1 MATYSMFKSSYF
13 SSQPLPPPTISRL
26 STTHFTPIKAIGTSS
41 SEPTTTKHRRPVDE
55 NIQDEACHH
64 SSSHNFSAKYVP
76 FNADPTFTESYSLDE
91 IVYSS
96 RSGEL
101 LNVQHDMEALKK
113 FDGATLALKNSN
125 GIVKETTEEELMD
138 ATALVDSTGK
148 FICPYTGEALTALI
162 KLRNLGVIKRTDR
175 TTVVSTTHGPKFT

>member
-1 MATYSMFKSSYF
+1 MVTYSMFKSSYF

-55 NIQDEACHH
+55 NIQDEACHRR
-64 SSSHNFSAKYVP
+64 SSHNFSSKYVP
-76 FNADPTFTESYSLDE
+76 FNANPTFTESYSLDE

-96 RSGEL
+96 RSCEL

-113 FDGATLALKNSN
+113 FDGQGTTCVFAKQINDPVSIDKATLALKNSN
-125 GIVKETTEEELMD
+125 GIIKETTEEELMD
-138 ATALVDSTGK
+138 ATA
-148 FICPYTGEALTALI
+148 
-162 KLRNLGVIKRTDR
+162 
-175 TTVVSTTHGPKFT
+175 